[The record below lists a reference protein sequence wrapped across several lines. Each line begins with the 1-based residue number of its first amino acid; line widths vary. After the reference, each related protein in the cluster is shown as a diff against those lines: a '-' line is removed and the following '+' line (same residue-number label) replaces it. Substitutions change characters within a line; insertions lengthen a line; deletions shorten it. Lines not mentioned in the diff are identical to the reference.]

1 MSIRHI
7 YSGDFW
13 AYFDNFTRDGGD
25 LGCQTRSNQ
34 AKTGTFSIDFFYKK
48 MLKILSNY
56 YPTNKNLHFLNAQ
69 EFCPPCLN
77 GHTPRFFWTNF
88 P

>member
-13 AYFDNFTRDGGD
+13 AYFDNFTRDGGGD

-48 MLKILSNY
+48 MLKRVLPPPPLMDIL
-56 YPTNKNLHFLNAQ
+56 Q
-69 EFCPPCLN
+69 
-77 GHTPRFFWTNF
+77 GI
-88 P
+88 